1 MGIIIVWMGKSMEE
15 TSKMI
20 VCEWADECGLMI
32 SICVGVGTT
41 SRAHLGHFCGSEF
54 SSRQTKQSIPT
65 RRAPS

>member
-32 SICVGVGTT
+32 YLLVWVWLSDY
-41 SRAHLGHFCGSEF
+41 FCGSEF